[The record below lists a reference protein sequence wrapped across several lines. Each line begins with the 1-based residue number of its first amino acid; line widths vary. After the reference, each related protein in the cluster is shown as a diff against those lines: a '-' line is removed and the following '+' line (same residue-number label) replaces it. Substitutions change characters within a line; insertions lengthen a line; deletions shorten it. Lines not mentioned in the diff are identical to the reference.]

1 MKSEVRA
8 LEQAVCILLTKLD
21 LLFTAELGLKLFQ
34 VDQGVHISTPD
45 QLQGDDAFVDI
56 HPTKWPKGS
65 YIHARFY
72 RSGRGWVLHGGG
84 EIRADHL
91 SIPVDGL
98 HFKPADNGMGLTLEP
113 FMNGGNEFLTRGY
126 ERLIASLQED
136 VQKLK
141 Q

>member
-8 LEQAVCILLTKLD
+8 LEQAVCILLAKLD
-21 LLFTAELGLKLFQ
+21 LLFTAELGLKLFE
-34 VDQGVHISTPD
+34 VDQGVHIGMPD

-56 HPTKWPKGS
+56 HPTRWPKKS

-72 RSGRGWVLHGGG
+72 RSGRGWVLYEGG

-91 SIPVDGL
+91 SIPVNCL
-98 HFKPADNGMGLTLEP
+98 CFKPANNIMGLTLEP
-113 FMNGGNEFLTRGY
+113 FMHGGKEFLTCGY
-126 ERLIASLQED
+126 ERLIASLQKD